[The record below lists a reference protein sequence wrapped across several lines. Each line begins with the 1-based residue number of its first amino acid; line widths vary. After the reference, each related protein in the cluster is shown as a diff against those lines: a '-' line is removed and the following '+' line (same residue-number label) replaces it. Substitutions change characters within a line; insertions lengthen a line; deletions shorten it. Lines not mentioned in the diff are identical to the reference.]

1 MAILTSISSPA
12 DVANNAFIRMGFR
25 LRVGPAGWVRPCPG
39 RAERLRPDSRRA
51 AVDTFDYDFAERT
64 LALTQ
69 LKAAP
74 IGGYFPPNLW
84 NPATHPPTGYLYEYA
99 WPDNA
104 IKIRSL
110 KRQPLF
116 AVNYD
121 PQPVNFSEYNDRNYT
136 PAQRTIVA
144 NIPNAIA
151 VYTGRITDPS
161 TWSVQFA
168 EALAARLA
176 VVLGPALVG
185 LQASQITMAEAQQA
199 DAASMVEQ
207 R

>member
-1 MAILTSISSPA
+1 MAILTSTSSPA
-12 DVANNAFIRMGFR
+12 DVANQAFIRLGFR
-25 LRVGPAGWVRPCPG
+25 LRVGSLLDGSDHAQDVLNVYGQCRD
-39 RAERLRPDSRRA
+39 ELLS
-51 AVDTFDYDFAERT
+51 TFDYDFAERT

-84 NPATHPPTGYLYEYA
+84 NPATHPPTGYLYEFA